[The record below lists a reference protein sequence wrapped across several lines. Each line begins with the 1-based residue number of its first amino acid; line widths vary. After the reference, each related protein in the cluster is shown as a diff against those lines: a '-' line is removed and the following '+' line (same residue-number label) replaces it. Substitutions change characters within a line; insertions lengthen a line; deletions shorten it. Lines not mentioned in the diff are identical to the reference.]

1 MGTPGRTFKIIRTTI
16 ILLLV
21 SILVQKTLLDD
32 DVVDSLKDAGKQAG
46 DTLKQMGDNIQ
57 DKMKDV
63 GKQAGDTINQIV
75 ENTKDKLNEMTTS
88 SSSGE
93 RGMSLYC
100 GVLLLLV
107 IFFK

>member
-1 MGTPGRTFKIIRTTI
+1 MGTPGRTFKMIRTTI

-46 DTLKQMGDNIQ
+46 DTLKHTGDNIQ

-63 GKQAGDTINQIV
+63 GKQVGDTVNQIV
-75 ENTKDKLNEMTTS
+75 ENTKDKWNEMTS

-107 IFFK
+107 IFF